1 MSSATLSSS
10 LEDYLEAIYGIVQQ
24 KHVARAKDI
33 AQKLDVKGS
42 SVTGALRSLAR
53 ENLINYAPYDLITLT
68 AEGEKIAT
76 DVFQRHTVLREFFT
90 RVLGVDAA
98 TAEESACGMEHA
110 VSAVILERL
119 TKFVKFI
126 ENCPQASSKWIDG
139 FGYFCENPDTSEDC
153 EHCTSRSRK

>member
-24 KHVARAKDI
+24 KQVARAKDI

-53 ENLINYAPYDLITLT
+53 EHLINYAPYDLITLT

-76 DVFQRHTVLREFFT
+76 DVFHRHTVLREFFI

-126 ENCPQASSKWIDG
+126 ETCPQASIKWIDG
-139 FGYFCENPDTSEDC
+139 SGYFCENPDTSEDC
-153 EHCTSRSRK
+153 KHCTSRSRK